1 MRILEGLILGNTRLF
16 WTANYMNNI
25 PITIFCFGATAPS
38 GQWPPHSRGSETTY
52 NNPPQSEGLL
62 RTSDRLVAETSTWQH
77 TTPTTDIHVTGG
89 IRTHNPSKWA
99 YADPRLRPRGH
110 CDQQL
115 LLLFTLKLYVYTRLT
130 RVYTSL
136 PQDGVHDI
144 RIQLFTANLH
154 VLFTHIYFM
163 FISVMLIP
171 YKSRHFGM
179 Y

>member
-89 IRTHNPSKWA
+89 IRTHNPSKPA
-99 YADPRLRPRGH
+99 ASDLRLRPRDH
-110 CDQQL
+110 WDWHAH
-115 LLLFTLKLYVYTRLT
+115 THTHT
-130 RVYTSL
+130 
-136 PQDGVHDI
+136 H
-144 RIQLFTANLH
+144 
-154 VLFTHIYFM
+154 THIYIYM
-163 FISVMLIP
+163 YVCMYIQSVPGGRDKTSGECSLC
-171 YKSRHFGM
+171 
-179 Y
+179 